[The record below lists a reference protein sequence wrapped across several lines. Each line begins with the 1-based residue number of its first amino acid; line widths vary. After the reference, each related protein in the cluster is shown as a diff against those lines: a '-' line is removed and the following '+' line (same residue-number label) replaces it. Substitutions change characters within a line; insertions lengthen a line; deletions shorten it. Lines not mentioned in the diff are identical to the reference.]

1 MNKIGTLALG
11 MVMGG
16 MGMSAYYMMM
26 PKMKQKQI
34 KKKLSNLASSITDVN
49 S

>member
-1 MNKIGTLALG
+1 MNKISTLALG

-16 MGMSAYYMMM
+16 IGMSAYYMMM
-26 PKMKQKQI
+26 PKMQQKQM
-34 KKKLSNLASSITDVN
+34 KKKLSNLASSINNMN